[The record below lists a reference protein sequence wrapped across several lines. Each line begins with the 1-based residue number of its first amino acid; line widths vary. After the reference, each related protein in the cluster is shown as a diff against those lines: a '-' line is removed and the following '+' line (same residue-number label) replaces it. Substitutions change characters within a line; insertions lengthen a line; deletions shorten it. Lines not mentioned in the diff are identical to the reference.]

1 MSGHLRAAAYLFLSA
16 LAAAAQS
23 PAQDWSAVKALAA
36 GTSVRV
42 SSGSHTINGQVQ
54 SVTDE
59 SLSIDS
65 GKKQQTLD
73 RQEVLRVSV
82 KKTAHR
88 GRNTL
93 IGLGAGV
100 AIRATVGAASHKDCT
115 GFCIFYTTRGQDA
128 GIGALVFGVV
138 GTAAGALIPTGGW
151 REVYKR

>member
-88 GRNTL
+88 VRNTL
-93 IGLGAGV
+93 I
-100 AIRATVGAASHKDCT
+100 
-115 GFCIFYTTRGQDA
+115 
-128 GIGALVFGVV
+128 
-138 GTAAGALIPTGGW
+138 
-151 REVYKR
+151 